1 VSGDDLLLV
10 TLRALRDRVTGVVG
24 LAVAS
29 ADGLLVAADAD
40 GVEPDG
46 LAALAAAELSLG
58 QRMAHVVGVGAFR
71 EVAIRASDGYIVVY
85 AVGGQALLVV
95 LGDSGLNVARLHLE
109 ARAAVDR
116 IASLLPSPRTLAEYH
131 RSG

>member
-1 VSGDDLLLV
+1 VSQDLLLI

-58 QRMAHVVGVGAFR
+58 QRMAQVVGVGAFR
-71 EVAIRASDGYIVVY
+71 ETAIRCGNGYIVVY
-85 AVGGQALLVV
+85 AVGEQALLVV
-95 LGDSGLNVARLHLE
+95 LGDSGLNIGRLHLE
-109 ARAAVDR
+109 ARAAVDK
-116 IASLLPSPRTLAEYH
+116 IAALLPAPRELRHY
-131 RSG
+131 RR